1 MSGRALG
8 AVVLGC
14 WVAHA
19 IDLAIGYPLAN
30 LLWSCN
36 VATLLLAI
44 GLASGRERVVAI
56 GTLLLIVGEP
66 FWIFGILIG
75 DFTVTSP
82 LTHVVAPLVGLAS
95 LRRSGSPRG
104 IALPALAVVS
114 LATLAARA
122 IGPASENVNL
132 AHVIPPHAVPE
143 GWRAWFSHGHY
154 MAAVFLGLLAACVA
168 IELAMHHG
176 LKARAAPARSPQD

>member
-1 MSGRALG
+1 VSGRALG

-114 LATLAARA
+114 LAPSGPRART
-122 IGPASENVNL
+122 
-132 AHVIPPHAVPE
+132 
-143 GWRAWFSHGHY
+143 
-154 MAAVFLGLLAACVA
+154 
-168 IELAMHHG
+168 
-176 LKARAAPARSPQD
+176 